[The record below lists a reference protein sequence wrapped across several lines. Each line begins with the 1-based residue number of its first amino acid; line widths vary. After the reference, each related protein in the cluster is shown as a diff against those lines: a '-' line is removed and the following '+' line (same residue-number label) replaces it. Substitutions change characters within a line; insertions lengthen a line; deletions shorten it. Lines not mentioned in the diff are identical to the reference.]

1 MNSNNG
7 SLISHY
13 QPRLRRSRAASR
25 HAVALRGGGFTLAE
39 LLIATG
45 ITAGIVLIL
54 GWMLGVLMS
63 TASHAN
69 ARVDAFRD
77 ARAALQLMERDL
89 RNLVRTQWSPDPFT
103 SPTPTPGTVKPLTL
117 PAAYFAVEN
126 IYNDPATG
134 NQQLYAL
141 VADRTSG
148 TSGDV
153 CAVGYYCRWDD
164 QLHAYSLRRFFRDSA
179 STFGVMQNAVSY
191 AADSVLYTPSTNDPV
206 VAAY

>member
-1 MNSNNG
+1 VS
-7 SLISHY
+7 
-13 QPRLRRSRAASR
+13 A
-25 HAVALRGGGFTLAE
+25 FTLAE

-45 ITAGIVLIL
+45 VTAGIVLML
-54 GWMLGVLMS
+54 GWMLGALMS

-134 NQQLYAL
+134 NFTLLSQTGR
-141 VADRTSG
+141 VVHPG
-148 TSGDV
+148 TF
-153 CAVGYYCRWDD
+153 AR
-164 QLHAYSLRRFFRDSA
+164 
-179 STFGVMQNAVSY
+179 
-191 AADSVLYTPSTNDPV
+191 
-206 VAAY
+206 